1 MLIPTL
7 PLDYAA
13 LDDVTER
20 VGRSRHRPS
29 GNRVRRSVT
38 RDRTMP

>member
-13 LDDVTER
+13 LVDVTER
-20 VGRSRHRPS
+20 VRRTRHRPS
-29 GNRVRRSVT
+29 GNRMRRAVT

>member
-13 LDDVTER
+13 LVDVTER
-20 VGRSRHRPS
+20 VRRTRHRPS
-29 GNRVRRSVT
+29 GSRVRRVVT

>member
-13 LDDVTER
+13 LVDVTER
-20 VGRSRHRPS
+20 VRRSRHRPS
-29 GNRVRRSVT
+29 GNRVRRVT
-38 RDRTMP
+38 RDRATS